1 MEKKM
6 SKKLWFNI
14 LLFSLIGQVAWN
26 VENMYF
32 NTFLYNSVYA
42 GASQAAVEGTMP
54 VVTAI
59 SRMVALSAITA
70 VVTTFIMGTLSDNL
84 KNRKLFIA
92 GGYVAWGFVTA
103 LFGFISRDNIAA
115 VFGLTDEI
123 QILTATVWSVIIM
136 DCIMTFTGS
145 TSNDSAFN
153 AWVTDVTTPAVR
165 PKVEV
170 AFSIIPVLAMGI
182 VMGIGTFAQIG
193 TISYSAFF
201 IGLGVF
207 VILCGVAG
215 FFLLEEPEHKASDE
229 DNTGY
234 SKKPDYGF
242 NSKSIK
248 ENTSLYFKSL
258 VYGFNPKVIKE
269 NSRLYLALLA
279 LCCSSVATQ
288 VFFPYILTYL
298 QYVILPA
305 SENINYFTPAV
316 ITPIIISLV
325 VTIVLLIGLL
335 KLVNKNKKLAMFICV
350 AVFAV
355 TLTCLSFSHNI
366 VSVVVFALPL
376 LPAMFIFSVHMS
388 ASIRDFTPVGK
399 AGMFQ
404 GVRMIFAVLLPMIIG
419 PALGER
425 ACLNSAVEYVNE
437 YGVTQVVP
445 ASSMFFYAAIVIAVT
460 FIPLFF
466 LAKKGF
472 EVESAE

>member
-14 LLFSLIGQVAWN
+14 LLFSLMGQVAWN

-42 GASQAAVEGTMP
+42 GASQTAVEGTIP

-70 VVTTFIMGTLSDNL
+70 VVTTFIMGTLSDKL
-84 KNRKLFIA
+84 KNRKVFIA

-103 LFGFISRDNIAA
+103 LFGFISRDNIAS
-115 VFGLTDEI
+115 VFGLTDEVK
-123 QILTATVWSVIIM
+123 ILTITVWAVIIM
-136 DCIMTFTGS
+136 DCVMTFMGS

-170 AFSIIPVLAMGI
+170 AFSILPVVAMGL
-182 VMGIGTFAQIG
+182 VMGVGTFAQSG
-193 TISYSAFF
+193 TISYSVFF
-201 IGLGVF
+201 ISLGVF
-207 VILCGVAG
+207 VMLCGVAG
-215 FFLLEEPEHKASDE
+215 FFLLEEPEQRISQE
-229 DNTGY
+229 
-234 SKKPDYGF
+234 
-242 NSKSIK
+242 
-248 ENTSLYFKSL
+248 ENVNYFKSL
-258 VYGFNPKVIKE
+258 VYGFNPRVIKE
-269 NSRLYLALLA
+269 NSRLYLALVA

-288 VFFPYILTYL
+288 VFFPYLLTYL
-298 QYVILPA
+298 QYVILPDSA
-305 SENINYFTPAV
+305 GVEYLSAGV
-316 ITPIIISLV
+316 IIPVVISLIITV
-325 VTIVLLIGLL
+325 VEFIGLL
-335 KLVNKNKKLAMFICV
+335 KLVNKNKSLAMFICV

-355 TLTCLSFSHNI
+355 TLAGLGFAHNI
-366 VSVVVFALPL
+366 VNVVIFALPL
-376 LPAMFIFSVHMS
+376 LPAMFIFTVHIG

-404 GVRMIFAVLLPMIIG
+404 GVRMIFVVLLPMILG

-425 ACLNSAVEYVNE
+425 ACLNSAVQYVDE

-445 ASSMFFYAAIVIAVT
+445 ASSMFLYAAIVTVCTI
-460 FIPLFF
+460 IPLIF

-472 EVESAE
+472 KVENQD

>member
-14 LLFSLIGQVAWN
+14 LLFSLMGQVAWN

-42 GASQAAVEGTMP
+42 GASQAAVEGTIP

-70 VVTTFIMGTLSDNL
+70 VVTTFIMGTLSDKL
-84 KNRKLFIA
+84 KNRKVFIA

-103 LFGFISRDNIAA
+103 LFGFISRDNIAS
-115 VFGLTDEI
+115 VFGLTDEVK
-123 QILTATVWSVIIM
+123 ILTLTVWAVIIM
-136 DCIMTFTGS
+136 DCIMTFMGS

-170 AFSIIPVLAMGI
+170 AFSILPVVAMGL
-182 VMGIGTFAQIG
+182 VMGVGTFAQTG
-193 TISYSAFF
+193 TISYSVFF
-201 IGLGVF
+201 ISLGAF
-207 VILCGVAG
+207 VMLCGVAG
-215 FFLLEEPEHKASDE
+215 FFLLEEPEQRISQE
-229 DNTGY
+229 
-234 SKKPDYGF
+234 
-242 NSKSIK
+242 
-248 ENTSLYFKSL
+248 ENVNYFKSL
-258 VYGFNPKVIKE
+258 VYGFNPRVIKE
-269 NSRLYLALLA
+269 NSRLYLALVA

-288 VFFPYILTYL
+288 VFFPYLLTYL
-298 QYVILPA
+298 QYVILPDSA
-305 SENINYFTPAV
+305 GMEYLSAGV
-316 ITPIIISLV
+316 IIPVVISLIITV
-325 VTIVLLIGLL
+325 VEFIGLL
-335 KLVNKNKKLAMFICV
+335 KLVNKNKSLAMFICV

-355 TLTCLSFSHNI
+355 TLAGLGFAHNI
-366 VSVVVFALPL
+366 VNVVIFALPL
-376 LPAMFIFSVHMS
+376 LPAMFIFTVHIG

-404 GVRMIFAVLLPMIIG
+404 GVRMIFVVLLPMILG

-425 ACLNSAVEYVNE
+425 ACLNSAVQYVDE

-445 ASSMFFYAAIVIAVT
+445 ASSMFLYAAIVTVCTI
-460 FIPLFF
+460 IPLIF

-472 EVESAE
+472 KVENQD

>member
-14 LLFSLIGQVAWN
+14 LLFSLMGQVAWN

-70 VVTTFIMGTLSDNL
+70 VVTTFIMGTLSDKL
-84 KNRKLFIA
+84 KNRKLFIS

-123 QILTATVWSVIIM
+123 KILTLTVWSVIIM

-153 AWVTDVTTPAVR
+153 AWVTDVTTPSVR

-170 AFSIIPVLAMGI
+170 AFSILPVVAMGL
-182 VMGIGTFAQIG
+182 VMGVGTLAQSG
-193 TISYSAFF
+193 TISYSVFF
-201 IGLGVF
+201 ISLGAF
-207 VILCGVAG
+207 VMLCGVAG
-215 FFLLEEPEHKASDE
+215 FFLIEEPKHRVSAD
-229 DNTGY
+229 DNI
-234 SKKPDYGF
+234 
-242 NSKSIK
+242 N
-248 ENTSLYFKSL
+248 YFKSL

-279 LCCSSVATQ
+279 LCCSSIATQ
-288 VFFPYILTYL
+288 VFFPYLLTYL

-305 SENINYFTPAV
+305 SADVQYLSVGVIVPVLISVVLAV
-316 ITPIIISLV
+316 VIFV
-325 VTIVLLIGLL
+325 FLI
-335 KLVNKNKKLAMFICV
+335 KFVNKNKKLTMIICV
-350 AVFAV
+350 VIFAM
-355 TLTCLSFSHNI
+355 TLAGLNFSHNI
-366 VSVVVFALPL
+366 VMVAVFALPL
-376 LPAMFIFSVHMS
+376 LPAMFIFSVHIS
-388 ASIRDFTPVGK
+388 ASVRDFTPVGK

-425 ACLNSAVEYVNE
+425 ACLNSAVEYLDE

-445 ASSMFFYAAIVIAVT
+445 SSSMFAYAAVVT
-460 FIPLFF
+460 ACTIIPLIF

-472 EVESAE
+472 DVKNAE

>member
-14 LLFSLIGQVAWN
+14 LLFSLMGQVAWN

-42 GASQAAVEGTMP
+42 GASQTAVEGTIP

-70 VVTTFIMGTLSDNL
+70 VVTTFIMGTLSDKL
-84 KNRKLFIA
+84 KNRKVFIA

-103 LFGFISRDNIAA
+103 LFGFISRDNIAS
-115 VFGLTDEI
+115 VFGLTDEVK
-123 QILTATVWSVIIM
+123 ILTITVWAVIIM
-136 DCIMTFTGS
+136 DCVMTFMGS

-170 AFSIIPVLAMGI
+170 AFSILPVVAMGL
-182 VMGIGTFAQIG
+182 VMGVGTFAQTG
-193 TISYSAFF
+193 TISYSVFF
-201 IGLGVF
+201 ISLGAF
-207 VILCGVAG
+207 VMLCGVAG
-215 FFLLEEPEHKASDE
+215 FFLLEEPEQRISQE
-229 DNTGY
+229 
-234 SKKPDYGF
+234 
-242 NSKSIK
+242 
-248 ENTSLYFKSL
+248 ENVNYFKSL
-258 VYGFNPKVIKE
+258 VYGFNPRVIKE
-269 NSRLYLALLA
+269 NSRLYLALVA

-288 VFFPYILTYL
+288 VFFPYLLTYL
-298 QYVILPA
+298 QYVILPDSA
-305 SENINYFTPAV
+305 GVEYLSAGV
-316 ITPIIISLV
+316 IIPVVISLIITV
-325 VTIVLLIGLL
+325 VEFIGLL
-335 KLVNKNKKLAMFICV
+335 KLVNKNKSLAMFICV

-355 TLTCLSFSHNI
+355 TLAGLGFAHNI
-366 VSVVVFALPL
+366 VNVVIFALPL
-376 LPAMFIFSVHMS
+376 LPAMFIFTVHIG

-404 GVRMIFAVLLPMIIG
+404 GVRMIFVVLLPMILG

-425 ACLNSAVEYVNE
+425 ACLNSAVQYVDE

-445 ASSMFFYAAIVIAVT
+445 ASSMFLYAAIVTVCTI
-460 FIPLFF
+460 IPLIF

-472 EVESAE
+472 KVENQD

>member
-14 LLFSLIGQVAWN
+14 LLFSLMGQVAWN

-42 GASQAAVEGTMP
+42 GASQTAMDGTMP

-59 SRMVALSAITA
+59 SRMVALSAVTA
-70 VVTTFIMGTLSDNL
+70 VVTTFIMGTLSDKL
-84 KNRKLFIA
+84 KNRKVFIS

-103 LFGFISRDNIAA
+103 LFGFITRDNIAA
-115 VFGLTDEI
+115 LFGLTDEI
-123 QILTATVWSVIIM
+123 KILTFTVWAVILM
-136 DCIMTFTGS
+136 DCIMTFMGS

-170 AFSIIPVLAMGI
+170 AFSILPVLAMGI
-182 VMGIGTFAQIG
+182 VMGIGTFAQSG
-193 TISYSAFF
+193 AISYSVFF
-201 IGLGVF
+201 IGLGAF
-207 VILCGVAG
+207 VMLCGVAG
-215 FFLLEEPEHKASDE
+215 FFLLEEPKHRVSSE
-229 DNTGY
+229 
-234 SKKPDYGF
+234 
-242 NSKSIK
+242 
-248 ENTSLYFKSL
+248 ENVNYFKSL
-258 VYGFNPKVIKE
+258 IYGFNPSVIKK
-269 NSRLYLALLA
+269 NSKFYLALVA

-288 VFFPYILTYL
+288 VFFPYLLTYL

-305 SENINYFTPAV
+305 SADVQYLSVGV
-316 ITPIIISLV
+316 IVPVLISLAVTV
-325 VTIVLLIGLL
+325 VEFIGLL
-335 KLVNKNKKLAMFICV
+335 KLVNKNKGITMFICV

-355 TLTCLSFSHNI
+355 TLAALSFAHNI
-366 VSVVVFALPL
+366 VTVVIFALPL
-376 LPAMFIFSVHMS
+376 LPAMFIFTVHMS
-388 ASIRDFTPVGK
+388 ASIRDFTPEGK

-404 GVRMIFAVLLPMIIG
+404 GVRMIFVVLLPMIIG

-445 ASSMFFYAAIVIAVT
+445 ASSMFAYAAIVTACTI
-460 FIPLFF
+460 IPLIF
-466 LAKKGF
+466 LAKKGYA
-472 EVESAE
+472 VKSTDN

>member
-14 LLFSLIGQVAWN
+14 LLFSLMGQVAWN

-42 GASQAAVEGTMP
+42 GASQTAVEGTIP

-70 VVTTFIMGTLSDNL
+70 VVTTFIMGTLSDKL
-84 KNRKLFIA
+84 KNRKVFIA

-103 LFGFISRDNIAA
+103 LFGFISRDNIAS
-115 VFGLTDEI
+115 VFGLTDEVK
-123 QILTATVWSVIIM
+123 ILTLTVWAVIIM
-136 DCIMTFTGS
+136 DCVMTFMGS

-170 AFSIIPVLAMGI
+170 AFSILPVVAMGL
-182 VMGIGTFAQIG
+182 VMGVGTFAQTG
-193 TISYSAFF
+193 TISYSVFF
-201 IGLGVF
+201 ISLGAF
-207 VILCGVAG
+207 VMLCGVAG
-215 FFLLEEPEHKASDE
+215 FFLLEEPEQRISQE
-229 DNTGY
+229 
-234 SKKPDYGF
+234 
-242 NSKSIK
+242 
-248 ENTSLYFKSL
+248 ENVNYFKSL
-258 VYGFNPKVIKE
+258 VYGFNPRVIKE
-269 NSRLYLALLA
+269 NSRLYLALVA

-288 VFFPYILTYL
+288 VFFPYLLTYL
-298 QYVILPA
+298 QYVILPDSA
-305 SENINYFTPAV
+305 GVEYLSAGV
-316 ITPIIISLV
+316 IIPVVISLIITV
-325 VTIVLLIGLL
+325 VEFIGLL
-335 KLVNKNKKLAMFICV
+335 KLVNKNKSLAMFICV

-355 TLTCLSFSHNI
+355 TLAGLGFAHNI
-366 VSVVVFALPL
+366 VNVVIFALPL
-376 LPAMFIFSVHMS
+376 LPAMFIFTVHIG

-404 GVRMIFAVLLPMIIG
+404 GVRMIFVVLLPMILG

-425 ACLNSAVEYVNE
+425 ACLNSAVQYVDE

-445 ASSMFFYAAIVIAVT
+445 ASSMFLYAAIVTVCTI
-460 FIPLFF
+460 IPLIF

-472 EVESAE
+472 KVENQD

>member
-14 LLFSLIGQVAWN
+14 LLFSLMGQVAWN

-42 GASQAAVEGTMP
+42 GASQTAVEGTIP

-70 VVTTFIMGTLSDNL
+70 VVTTFVMGTLSDKL
-84 KNRKLFIA
+84 KNRKVFIA

-103 LFGFISRDNIAA
+103 LFGFISRDNIAS
-115 VFGLTDEI
+115 VFGLTDEVK
-123 QILTATVWSVIIM
+123 ILTLTVWAVIIM
-136 DCIMTFTGS
+136 DCVMTFMGS

-170 AFSIIPVLAMGI
+170 AFSILPVVAMGL
-182 VMGIGTFAQIG
+182 VMGVGTFAQTG
-193 TISYSAFF
+193 TISYSVFF
-201 IGLGVF
+201 ISLGAF
-207 VILCGVAG
+207 VMLCGVAG
-215 FFLLEEPEHKASDE
+215 FFLLEEPEQRISQE
-229 DNTGY
+229 
-234 SKKPDYGF
+234 
-242 NSKSIK
+242 
-248 ENTSLYFKSL
+248 ENVNYFKSL
-258 VYGFNPKVIKE
+258 VYGFNPRVIKE
-269 NSRLYLALLA
+269 NSRLYLALVA

-288 VFFPYILTYL
+288 VFFPYLLTYL
-298 QYVILPA
+298 QYVILPDSA
-305 SENINYFTPAV
+305 GVEYLSAGV
-316 ITPIIISLV
+316 IIPVVISLIITV
-325 VTIVLLIGLL
+325 VEFIGLL
-335 KLVNKNKKLAMFICV
+335 KLVNKNKSLTMFICV

-355 TLTCLSFSHNI
+355 TLAGLGFAHNI
-366 VSVVVFALPL
+366 VNVVIFALPL
-376 LPAMFIFSVHMS
+376 LPAMFIFTVHIG

-404 GVRMIFAVLLPMIIG
+404 GVRMIFVVLLPMILG

-425 ACLNSAVEYVNE
+425 ACLNSAVQYVDE

-445 ASSMFFYAAIVIAVT
+445 ASSMFLYAAIVTVCTI
-460 FIPLFF
+460 IPLIF

-472 EVESAE
+472 KVENQD

>member
-14 LLFSLIGQVAWN
+14 LLFSLMGQIAWN

-42 GASQAAVEGTMP
+42 GASQGAIEGTMP

-59 SRMVALSAITA
+59 SRMVALSAVTA
-70 VVTTFIMGTLSDNL
+70 VVTTFIMGTLSDKL

-92 GGYVAWGFVTA
+92 GGYIAWGFVTA
-103 LFGFISRDNIAA
+103 LFGFISRDNIASL
-115 VFGLTDEI
+115 FGLTDEI
-123 QILTATVWSVIIM
+123 KILTLTVWAVIIM
-136 DCIMTFTGS
+136 DCIMTFMGS

-170 AFSIIPVLAMGI
+170 AFSILPVVAMGI
-182 VMGIGTFAQIG
+182 VMGVGTFAQSG
-193 TISYSAFF
+193 AISYSVFF
-201 IGLGVF
+201 ISLGAF
-207 VILCGVAG
+207 VMLCGVAG
-215 FFLLEEPEHKASDE
+215 FFLLEEPERRVSTE
-229 DNTGY
+229 
-234 SKKPDYGF
+234 
-242 NSKSIK
+242 
-248 ENTSLYFKSL
+248 ENVNYFKSL

-269 NSRLYLALLA
+269 NSKFYFALLA

-288 VFFPYILTYL
+288 VFFPYLLTYI

-305 SENINYFTPAV
+305 SADVQYLSVGVIVPALV
-316 ITPIIISLV
+316 SLIITV
-325 VTIVLLIGLL
+325 VEFFGLL
-335 KLVNKNKKLAMFICV
+335 KLVNKNKKLTMFICV
-350 AVFAV
+350 AVFAA
-355 TLTCLSFSHNI
+355 TLAALSFAHNI
-366 VSVVVFALPL
+366 VTVVVFALPL
-376 LPAMFIFSVHMS
+376 LPAMFIFTVHMG

-404 GVRMIFAVLLPMIIG
+404 GVRMIFVVLLPMIIG

-425 ACLNSAVEYVNE
+425 ACLNSAVQYVNE

-445 ASSMFFYAAIVIAVT
+445 ASSMFAYAAVVT
-460 FIPLFF
+460 ACTIIPLIF
-466 LAKKGF
+466 LAKKGYD
-472 EVESAE
+472 VENAEK

>member
-14 LLFSLIGQVAWN
+14 LLFSLMGQVAWN

-42 GASQAAVEGTMP
+42 GASQAAVEGTIP

-70 VVTTFIMGTLSDNL
+70 VVTTFIMGTLSDKL
-84 KNRKLFIA
+84 KNRKVFIA

-103 LFGFISRDNIAA
+103 LFGFISRDNIAS
-115 VFGLTDEI
+115 VFRLTDEVK
-123 QILTATVWSVIIM
+123 ILTLTVWAVIIM
-136 DCIMTFTGS
+136 DCVMTFMGS

-170 AFSIIPVLAMGI
+170 AFSILPVVAMGL
-182 VMGIGTFAQIG
+182 VMGVGTFAQTG
-193 TISYSAFF
+193 TISYSVFF
-201 IGLGVF
+201 ISLGAF
-207 VILCGVAG
+207 VMLCGVAG
-215 FFLLEEPEHKASDE
+215 FFLLEEPEQRISQE
-229 DNTGY
+229 
-234 SKKPDYGF
+234 
-242 NSKSIK
+242 
-248 ENTSLYFKSL
+248 ENVNYFKSL
-258 VYGFNPKVIKE
+258 VYGFNPRVIKE
-269 NSRLYLALLA
+269 NSRLYLALVA

-288 VFFPYILTYL
+288 VFFPYLLTYL
-298 QYVILPA
+298 QYVILPDSA
-305 SENINYFTPAV
+305 GVEYLSAGV
-316 ITPIIISLV
+316 IIPVVISLIITV
-325 VTIVLLIGLL
+325 VEFIGLL
-335 KLVNKNKKLAMFICV
+335 KLVNKNKSLTMFICV

-355 TLTCLSFSHNI
+355 ALAGLGFAHNI
-366 VSVVVFALPL
+366 VNVVIFALPL
-376 LPAMFIFSVHMS
+376 LPAMFIFTVHIG

-404 GVRMIFAVLLPMIIG
+404 GVRMIFVVLLPMILG

-425 ACLNSAVEYVNE
+425 ACLNSAVQYVDE

-445 ASSMFFYAAIVIAVT
+445 ASSMFLYAAIVTVCTI
-460 FIPLFF
+460 IPLIF

-472 EVESAE
+472 KVENQD

>member
-14 LLFSLIGQVAWN
+14 LLFSLMGQVAWN

-42 GASQAAVEGTMP
+42 GASQTAVEGTIP

-70 VVTTFIMGTLSDNL
+70 VVTTFIMGTLSDKL
-84 KNRKLFIA
+84 KNRKVFIA

-103 LFGFISRDNIAA
+103 LFGFISRDNIAS
-115 VFGLTDEI
+115 VFGLTDEVK
-123 QILTATVWSVIIM
+123 ILTITVWAVIIM
-136 DCIMTFTGS
+136 DCVMTFMGS

-170 AFSIIPVLAMGI
+170 AFSILPVVAMGL
-182 VMGIGTFAQIG
+182 VMGVGTFAQTG
-193 TISYSAFF
+193 TISYSVFF
-201 IGLGVF
+201 ISLGAF
-207 VILCGVAG
+207 VMLCGVAG
-215 FFLLEEPEHKASDE
+215 FFLLEEPEQRISQE
-229 DNTGY
+229 
-234 SKKPDYGF
+234 
-242 NSKSIK
+242 
-248 ENTSLYFKSL
+248 ENVNYFKSL
-258 VYGFNPKVIKE
+258 VYGFNPRVIKE
-269 NSRLYLALLA
+269 NSRLYLALVA

-288 VFFPYILTYL
+288 VFFPYLLTYL
-298 QYVILPA
+298 QYVILPDSA
-305 SENINYFTPAV
+305 GMEYLSAGV
-316 ITPIIISLV
+316 IIPVVISLIITV
-325 VTIVLLIGLL
+325 VEFIGLL
-335 KLVNKNKKLAMFICV
+335 KLVNKNKSLAMFICV

-355 TLTCLSFSHNI
+355 TLAGLGFAHNI
-366 VSVVVFALPL
+366 VNVVIFALPL
-376 LPAMFIFSVHMS
+376 LPAMFIFTVHIG

-404 GVRMIFAVLLPMIIG
+404 GVRMIFVVLLPMILG

-425 ACLNSAVEYVNE
+425 ACLNSAVQYVDE

-445 ASSMFFYAAIVIAVT
+445 ASSMFLYAAIVTVCTI
-460 FIPLFF
+460 IPLIF

-472 EVESAE
+472 KVENQD